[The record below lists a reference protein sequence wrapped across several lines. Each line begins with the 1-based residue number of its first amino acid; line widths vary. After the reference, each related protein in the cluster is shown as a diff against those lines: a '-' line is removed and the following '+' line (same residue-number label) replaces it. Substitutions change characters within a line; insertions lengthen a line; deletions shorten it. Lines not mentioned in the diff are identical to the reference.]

1 MRCKVDAGLPT
12 EAVLLAMRDLLYLV
26 QRSLDHPF
34 GCRRQ
39 QILRTIA
46 AQETVDGMEPVG
58 HAPAILVLGEGVDD
72 SGQCLDWPEACRAIQ
87 AVTGE

>member
-34 GCRRQ
+34 GCRRGRLPPRKLLTEWSQ
-39 QILRTIA
+39 
-46 AQETVDGMEPVG
+46 
-58 HAPAILVLGEGVDD
+58 
-72 SGQCLDWPEACRAIQ
+72 
-87 AVTGE
+87 